1 MNKENK
7 FRKEHDVL
15 GEVNIPGEAYWGVHT
30 QRAIDNF
37 SIGSKCVSMNLI
49 KAIVI
54 TKKAAAQANMDLQFL
69 DKKVGTAMMQAF
81 DEIIGGH
88 FDDQFLLDAL
98 QGGAGTS
105 TNMNVNEVVANRAL
119 EILGYNK
126 GEYEY
131 VHPIDHVNMHQS
143 TNDVY
148 PTAIKVALIF
158 LFKELSEMV
167 AELQGVFQQKEKE
180 FADIVKVARTQMQ
193 EAVPVTMG
201 QEFSAFAQCL
211 SRDRWRVFK
220 CEERLRVVNIG
231 GTAVG
236 TGLCAPRKYIFLVI
250 EKLREL
256 TGLGLARAEN
266 MMGETANA
274 DSFVEVSGILKAHAC
289 NLIKISNDL
298 RLLSALKEI
307 NLPKKQ
313 VGSSIMPSKVNP
325 VVLEAVVQ
333 IGLKV
338 IANDGIV
345 TSVAQRGSLQINEF
359 LPLLADAMLE
369 SLNILKNANK
379 ILSAY
384 VKDITVDK
392 EQCAYYLDHSLMIIT
407 AFVPHIGYEKC
418 EEYIQEFEKV
428 EGKNLRG
435 FLKSKLGEDMVN
447 DVLSPQSL
455 MSLGY
460 KSKGVKDNG

>member
-1 MNKENK
+1 MKKENT
-7 FRKEHDVL
+7 FRKEHDAL
-15 GEVNIPGEAYWGVHT
+15 GEVMVPADAYWGVHT

-37 SIGSKCVSMNLI
+37 SIGSRPVPMGLI

-54 TKKAAAQANMDLQFL
+54 TKKAAAQANIDLQFL
-69 DKKVGTAMMQAF
+69 DGQIGPAMIQAF
-81 DEIIGGH
+81 DEILDGK
-88 FDDQFLLDAL
+88 FDGQFPLDAL

-105 TNMNVNEVVANRAL
+105 TNMNVNEVVANRAN
-119 EILGYNK
+119 EILGGQK
-126 GEYEY
+126 GGYEK
-131 VHPIDHVNMHQS
+131 VHPIDHVNKHQS

-148 PTAIKVALIF
+148 PTAIKVAAIS
-158 LFKELSEMV
+158 LFKDLSEAV
-167 AELQGVFQQKEKE
+167 AQLQGVFQKKEKE

-201 QEFSAFAQCL
+201 QEFSAFAECL

-220 CEERLRVVNIG
+220 CEERLRLVNIG

-266 MMGETANA
+266 LMGETANA
-274 DSFVEVSGILKAHAC
+274 DTFVEVSGILKAHAC

-298 RLLSALKEI
+298 RLLAAFKEI
-307 NLPKKQ
+307 KLPKKQ
-313 VGSSIMPSKVNP
+313 AGSSIMPSKVNP
-325 VVLEAVVQ
+325 VILEVVVQ
-333 IGLKV
+333 VGLKA

-345 TSVAQRGSLQINEF
+345 TSAAQRGSLQINEF

-369 SLNILKNANK
+369 SLNILKSANK
-379 ILSAY
+379 MLSGY
-384 VKDITVDK
+384 VKGIEADK
-392 EQCAYYLDHSLMIIT
+392 EQCAYYLDNSLAIIT

-418 EEYIQEFEKV
+418 EEYVKEFENSKELNFRV
-428 EGKNLRG
+428 
-435 FLKSKLGEDMVN
+435 FLTGKLGEELVD
-447 DVLSPQSL
+447 DALSPQSL

-460 KSKGVKDNG
+460 KIKG